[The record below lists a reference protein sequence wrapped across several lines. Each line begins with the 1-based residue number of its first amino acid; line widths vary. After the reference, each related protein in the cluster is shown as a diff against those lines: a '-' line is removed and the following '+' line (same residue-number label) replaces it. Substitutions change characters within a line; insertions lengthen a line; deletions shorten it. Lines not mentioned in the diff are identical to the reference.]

1 MDRFAPS
8 GTSNLELR
16 FVVKAVMT
24 SCASSRRRLADPDVP
39 QVVKVVATQ
48 PLSKDACQQKS
59 APACA
64 KVKSCIWT
72 SDPTQVPA
80 DPTQGPAFPTC
91 VARSSVARWACP
103 NILTSAACASNRA
116 CVYVKKT
123 KKCAFKPEKTSKT
136 G

>member
-16 FVVKAVMT
+16 FVVKAMMT
-24 SCASSRRRLADPDVP
+24 SCASSGRRLADPDVP
-39 QVVKVVATQ
+39 HVVKVVKTQ
-48 PLSKDACQQKS
+48 ALSKDACQQKS
-59 APACA
+59 AQACA

-72 SDPTQVPA
+72 SNPTQVPA

-91 VARSSVARWACP
+91 VAKSSVARWACP
-103 NILTSAACASNRA
+103 NILARAACALNAA
-116 CVYVKKT
+116 CVFKN
-123 KKCAFKPEKTSKT
+123 KKCVFKPEKTSKT

>member
-8 GTSNLELR
+8 DTSNLELR
-16 FVVKAVMT
+16 FVVKAMMT
-24 SCASSRRRLADPDVP
+24 SCASSGRRLAAPDVP
-39 QVVKVVATQ
+39 QVVEVVTTK

-59 APACA
+59 PQACA
-64 KVKSCIWT
+64 NVKSCIWT

-80 DPTQGPAFPTC
+80 FPTC
-91 VARSSVARWACP
+91 VAKSSVARWACP

-116 CVYVKKT
+116 CAYDKKT
-123 KKCAFKPEKTSKT
+123 KKCVLKPEKTRQT

>member
-16 FVVKAVMT
+16 FVVKAMMT
-24 SCASSRRRLADPDVP
+24 SCASSGRRLADPDVP
-39 QVVKVVATQ
+39 QGVEVVTTQ
-48 PLSKDACQQKS
+48 PLAKDACQQTSPK
-59 APACA
+59 ACA

-72 SDPTQVPA
+72 SDPTQLPA
-80 DPTQGPAFPTC
+80 DPTC
-91 VARSSVARWACP
+91 VAKSSVARWACP

-123 KKCAFKPEKTSKT
+123 KKCVLKPEKTSKT